1 MKHKRKD
8 FKRGQTSLEEKFQ
21 MESGNNPLVDAI
33 AGALIQS
40 KFTIK
45 SKIKKYLFPSLKIGR
60 MCIYENI

>member
-8 FKRGQTSLEEKFQ
+8 FKRGQNSLEEKFQ

-45 SKIKKYLFPSLKIGR
+45 FNIKNFIDRPKY
-60 MCIYENI
+60 N

>member
-45 SKIKKYLFPSLKIGR
+45 FRIKTYLFV
-60 MCIYENI
+60 